1 MSPAQIAREDNAL
14 AHGTELAPALVF
26 SHHGE
31 FAMES
36 TSLGMN
42 RTGAAMSAD
51 GTRAMLDASAE
62 LTPMET
68 IDVGLMKASRMQ
80 YIAEA
85 DTVGSIPPPTSVK
98 GVVKSGVAKLK
109 GGNPSILLDKMAE
122 RLAFERS
129 GTRLYD
135 ALITKYE
142 ALSGNGRGLPDVV
155 DVIRED
161 KDGKVALHVKGEN
174 AAQTLARIRNEEL
187 AHFKLLSEAITGMGG
202 DPTCQTPCADVM
214 GTASMGF
221 MQALT
226 DPRTTLAQC
235 LNVMVG
241 VELTDN
247 AGWELL
253 SQLADEA
260 GQGDL
265 AGKFLG
271 ALAEEQEH
279 VLIVRSWLE
288 NLMTDA
294 VGTKAV

>member
-1 MSPAQIAREDNAL
+1 
-14 AHGTELAPALVF
+14 
-26 SHHGE
+26 
-31 FAMES
+31 MES

-62 LTPMET
+62 LTPMEA

-85 DTVGSIPPPTSVK
+85 DAVGSIPPPTSVK

-142 ALSGNGRGLPDVV
+142 ALSGNGSVLPDVM
-155 DVIRED
+155 DVIKED
-161 KDGKVALHVKGEN
+161 KDGKVALHAKGEN
-174 AAQTLARIRNEEL
+174 AAQTLSRIRNEEL
-187 AHFKLLSEAITGMGG
+187 AHFKLLSESIVGLGG
-202 DPTCQTPCADVM
+202 DPTCITPCADVV

-221 MQALT
+221 MQVLT

-241 VELTDN
+241 AELTDN

-253 SQLADEA
+253 IQLADEA
-260 GQGDL
+260 GEGDL

>member
-1 MSPAQIAREDNAL
+1 
-14 AHGTELAPALVF
+14 
-26 SHHGE
+26 
-31 FAMES
+31 MEA

-62 LTPMET
+62 LTPPEA

-85 DTVGSIPPPTSVK
+85 DTVGSIPPPTSIK
-98 GVVKSGVAKLK
+98 GVMKTGIATIK

-142 ALSGNGRGLPDVV
+142 ALSGNGAGLPDVA
-155 DVIRED
+155 DVIKED
-161 KDGKVALHVKGEN
+161 KDGETVLHAKGES

-187 AHFKLLSEAITGMGG
+187 AHFKLLSESIASLGG

-214 GTASMGF
+214 ATASMGF

-241 VELTDN
+241 AELVDN

-253 SQLADEA
+253 IQLADEA
-260 GQGDL
+260 GEGDL
-265 AGKFLG
+265 AGNFLG

-279 VLIVRSWLE
+279 VLIVRTWLE